1 MAKLSK
7 YDLMGELTEMFNG
20 MDNAIN
26 DFEDRIDKIMLSE
39 NKNDDDIQNEV
50 SRLLRISGD
59 IISKVLIL
67 VEENKDSV
75 DKILDLSINKRLA
88 DFETRVKELTED
100 FSKGPG
106 KLYALSISD
115 SDYGIEKVLGGYKM
129 THGTAIYLEKEFKH
143 DEYNVMYN
151 GLYKDEV
158 SEIADVLSTRIY
170 AYSTSSDKEIY
181 ELITGRPV
189 KLWSDDSVHDIKN
202 FVYCDSMNEVEP
214 SAIIAADIS
223 FIRKDPEFTADYI
236 YYLEEKEAEKL
247 SSITAIQKRK

>member
-7 YDLMGELTEMFNG
+7 YDLMGEIIEMFNE
-20 MDNAIN
+20 MDPVIN

-50 SRLLRISGD
+50 SRLLCISGN
-59 IISKVLIL
+59 IISKILIL
-67 VEENKDSV
+67 VEENKDAV

-106 KLYALSISD
+106 KLYSLSISD
-115 SDYGIEKVLGGYKM
+115 SDYGIEKVQGGYKM

-158 SEIADVLSTRIY
+158 SETADILSTRVY
-170 AYSTSSDKEIY
+170 AYSTSSGEEIY

-189 KLWSDDSVHDIKN
+189 KLWSDANHDIAN
-202 FVYCDSMNEVEP
+202 FVYCDSMDEVEP
-214 SAIIAADIS
+214 SALIAADIN
-223 FIRKDPEFTADYI
+223 FIRKNPEFTADYI
-236 YYLEEKEAEKL
+236 LQLETKEKEKL
-247 SSITAIQKRK
+247 SSINAVQKGKK